1 MSGGWHVWKQ
11 MSYTHTHRH
20 AQAYH
25 HYLYHYQYH
34 NHYHQHHNI
43 TATLSLK
50 EKWDIFFMGDLWSCE
65 AIPHSSQPQKTTSS
79 WWTLNEVHLRSTTH
93 TVLDLTG
100 INFKS
105 SKNVLFFHFKDSNHN
120 IIIFCTCLWW
130 LDVWYLDFEIK
141 IPCRLISNFLQK
153 HSFRSHLDK
162 NLKY

>member
-1 MSGGWHVWKQ
+1 MIKQ
-11 MSYTHTHRH
+11 NEWWLACLKTNVIYTYT
-20 AQAYH
+20 YTCTSI
-25 HYLYHYQYH
+25 
-34 NHYHQHHNI
+34 NIIIIIINITTI

-50 EKWDIFFMGDLWSCE
+50 EKWDIFFMGDLWFCE
-65 AIPHSSQPQKTTSS
+65 AILHSSQPQKTTSS

-105 SKNVLFFHFKDSNHN
+105 SKNVFFFHFKDSNHN

-141 IPCRLISNFLQK
+141 IPCRLISNFL
-153 HSFRSHLDK
+153 HNIHLEVI
-162 NLKY
+162 